1 MVDKLNK
8 MYCNIQYIIN
18 KGIIIPIFIMYCVSI
33 WKVIDNMDFYIDTE
47 IISDIQKTV
56 STGAGTLSTNVAS
69 INSAINGF
77 SGWEGESKTTFISSC
92 EALTPALNSAV
103 TSVEAYGTLLSSIF
117 EEAENTIKVIDGY
130 LSMIS

>member
-1 MVDKLNK
+1 
-8 MYCNIQYIIN
+8 
-18 KGIIIPIFIMYCVSI
+18 
-33 WKVIDNMDFYIDTE
+33 MDFYIDTE
-47 IISDIQKTV
+47 IINDIQKIV

-77 SGWEGESKTTFISSC
+77 SGWEGESKGTFIRSC

-103 TSVEAYGTLLSSIF
+103 TSVEAYGTLLSSI
-117 EEAENTIKVIDGY
+117 AEVAEQTINIIDKN